1 MAHKK
6 EERGPGNEEPKQTP
20 GEKQATAESEPEF
33 SQGPPREETGELE
46 GAVNEAEGELD
57 NLEAEA
63 EKLDWI
69 DRVIKA
75 MSPSKMKALYG
86 NENLSG
92 FWNRNA
98 SWTTYNNE
106 EEAEGHSSEIRKRNE
121 EMLAQE
127 GEGETAMESQDA
139 RFEWARN
146 TEGFFK
152 KYIIPVTPIRNAIER
167 RRNRRFNEEITE
179 DLMTRERLGDELYE
193 AVADAPPVLTTES
206 EEFFELGDRVSG
218 SSACGR
224 YYWYTNHITIE
235 STEGE
240 RNEADRRKTIAHE
253 QRHYYS
259 CKGRSVNGN
268 ASPPEWL
275 DEGITELGA
284 QRYVREEGFQPSV
297 VSYQT
302 EVAATAY
309 LEDVVQSEMGEVAGA
324 EALER
329 AYLTGDF
336 SNIEK
341 AVDKVLGKGTFTEF
355 VEKENGAEALE
366 FLASKIKESG
376 LDYSGWNDDVVLQD
390 TWLNLEEIWK
400 NA

>member
-6 EERGPGNEEPKQTP
+6 KERGPGNNEPKQTP
-20 GEKQATAESEPEF
+20 GEEQATAESEPEF

-63 EKLDWI
+63 KKLDWI
-69 DRVIKA
+69 DRVIDA
-75 MSPSKMKALYG
+75 MSPYKM
-86 NENLSG
+86 ELSG

-106 EEAEGHSSEIRKRNE
+106 EEAERHSREIRKRNE
-121 EMLAQE
+121 EELAQE
-127 GEGETAMESQDA
+127 GEGETATESQEA

-146 TEGFFK
+146 IGGFFE
-152 KYIIPVTPIRNAIER
+152 KYIIPVTPIINAIER
-167 RRNRRFNEEITE
+167 RRNRRFNEDITE

-218 SSACGR
+218 STACGR
-224 YYWYTNHITIE
+224 YYCYTNHITIE
-235 STEGE
+235 SSEGGK
-240 RNEADRRKTIAHE
+240 NEADRREIIAHE

-259 CKGRSVNGN
+259 HKGRSVNGN
-268 ASPPEWL
+268 ASPPDWL

-284 QRYVREEGFQPSV
+284 QRYVREEGFQPSG

-341 AVDKVLGKGTFTEF
+341 AVDKVLGKGTFAEF

-390 TWLNLEEIWK
+390 TWLDLGEIWK